1 LEAER
6 QALAQAQETLEAEQ
20 AETVELVALLE
31 RDLEL
36 SRTELADVVAKAAD
50 AEVVSNARITKNAN
64 ELDSLR
70 AELTQA
76 VLRAERAEAVQI
88 ESRAVDLR
96 AELDRA
102 HQDADKAAAAL
113 AEQKTVADK
122 YRAAVEHEEAK
133 NVELDSASKRLLEQY
148 QQAAADLVKA
158 TEKADQA

>member
-1 LEAER
+1 
-6 QALAQAQETLEAEQ
+6 
-20 AETVELVALLE
+20 
-31 RDLEL
+31 
-36 SRTELADVVAKAAD
+36 VVAKAAD

-76 VLRAERAEAVQI
+76 VLRAERAEAKAVEI
-88 ESRAVDLR
+88 ERRAVDLR

-102 HQDADKAAAAL
+102 QQDADNTAAAL

-122 YRAAVEHEEAK
+122 YRAAVEHEKAK

-158 TEKADQA
+158 TEKADQAAVEIAELKTVQQAAQEAS